1 MCFPMLR
8 LCAAVLF
15 ASFFLSACG
24 GDQNSQGPGG
34 DGGRGAFPPME
45 VKTVLLEP
53 KPIPQSSEFVATIRS
68 LRSTTVQPQ
77 VEGIVRQVFIRAGDR
92 VGAGQ
97 PLIQIDPDKQQATNT
112 VTESQRASREADL
125 ALDRKST
132 RLNSSHSQIS

>member
-1 MCFPMLR
+1 MCLPMYR
-8 LCAAVLF
+8 RCAAAVVTALF
-15 ASFFLSACG
+15 ISACG
-24 GDQNSQGPGG
+24 SEPTGQGAGGGAPGEL
-34 DGGRGAFPPME
+34 PPME